1 MLLRRQAVKRIALSV
16 VLALAWLLVASDAS
30 VAEGARH
37 SGTVVAI
44 DPQRG
49 VMVIDEVG
57 PGRGP
62 TPTIVRRTI
71 GFTTA
76 TRFRS
81 FIRVDVHGAFAG
93 DFIEVA
99 LDAEDVSVGD
109 LVTAEC
115 VSARGGLVATRVTVA
130 ESVQT
135 HSSPGSD
142 RP

>member
-1 MLLRRQAVKRIALSV
+1 MSGRGLARHAGEAGDGRRRLRREPERR
-16 VLALAWLLVASDAS
+16 WLGLKGVTVYRAGSR
-30 VAEGARH
+30 EGDIL
-37 SGTVVAI
+37 T
-44 DPQRG
+44 
-49 VMVIDEVG
+49 
-57 PGRGP
+57 
-62 TPTIVRRTI
+62 TI

-115 VSARGGLVATRVTVA
+115 VSARGALVATRVTVA
-130 ESVQT
+130 ESVPT
-135 HSSPGSD
+135 HSSPGAD